1 MAKRTR
7 RKKKVL
13 RRQTNWTVIA
23 GVVLLGFIVLGGLM
37 ALTSQGSETSEVIT
51 LATYC
56 QDNPENCVSQ
66 GESDTAVTIVEV
78 SDFGCTHCR
87 DFHKE
92 TLPTLTQQYIDTG
105 QVQWITLPFALDDSH
120 IPAANAAL
128 CANDQNAYFEM
139 SELLFDQQGTPLAFT
154 RDGFV
159 TAAESLGL
167 DMEAF
172 TTCVDDGRYNDIIG
186 RNIRVAQGLGVNST
200 PTFFIN
206 DRKFT
211 GAQPLAAFQQ
221 QIEAA
226 LNSG

>member
-7 RKKKVL
+7 RKKKEL
-13 RRQTNWTVIA
+13 RRQTNWTVII
-23 GVVLLGFIVLGGLM
+23 GVVLLGFVVLGGL
-37 ALTSQGSETSEVIT
+37 LVWTLQGSETSEVIT

-56 QDNPENCVSQ
+56 QDNPENCIIQ
-66 GESDTAVTIVEV
+66 GMPDAAVIIVEV
-78 SDFGCTHCR
+78 SDFGCPYCR

-92 TLPTLTQQYIDTG
+92 TLPALTQQYIDTG
-105 QVQWITLPFALDDSH
+105 QVQWVTLPFALNSSRL
-120 IPAANAAL
+120 PATNAAL
-128 CANDQNAYFEM
+128 CANDQDAYFEM
-139 SELLFDQQGTPLAFT
+139 SELLYDHLDTPLAFK
-154 RDGFV
+154 RDGFM
-159 TAAESLGL
+159 TAAASLGL
-167 DMEAF
+167 DMETFAS
-172 TTCVDDGRYNDIIG
+172 CVDDGRYDDIIR
-186 RNIRVAQGLGVNST
+186 RNIRVAQGLEVNST

>member
-1 MAKRTR
+1 MVKRTK
-7 RKKKVL
+7 RKKKAL
-13 RRQTNWTVIA
+13 RRQTNWTVIV
-23 GVVLLGFIVLGGLM
+23 GVGLLGFVVLGGLM
-37 ALTSQGSETSEVIT
+37 ALTLQGSETSGVIT

-56 QDNPENCVSQ
+56 QDNPENCVAK
-66 GESDTAVTIVEV
+66 GEPDAAVTIVEV
-78 SDFGCTHCR
+78 SDFGCSHCH
-87 DFHKE
+87 DFHEE
-92 TLPTLTQQYIDTG
+92 TFPALTQQYIDTG
-105 QVQWITLPFALDDSH
+105 QVQWIALPFALDGSR
-120 IPAANAAL
+120 IPTTNAAF
-128 CANDQNAYFEM
+128 CANDQDAYFAM
-139 SELLFDQQGTPLAFT
+139 SELLFDQQGTPFAFT

-159 TAAESLGL
+159 TAAGSLGL

-172 TTCVDDGRYNDIIG
+172 TACVDDGRYDDIIR
-186 RNIRVAQGLGVNST
+186 RNIQVAQSMEVNST